1 MTSERADNLP
11 GDGLVVTP
19 VRLLADSSAVLSD
32 LDGTLIDSSETVH
45 RIWGRFARRHG
56 LDTARVIDY
65 IYGRPTREA
74 IPVLVPDADHAAEI
88 AAIDESEVRDVDG
101 VMALPGA
108 LELLSGERP
117 VAIVT
122 SCTEAL
128 ARARL
133 RAAGLPLPAVLVSA
147 DAVVR
152 GKPDPECFV
161 LAAARLGVD
170 VHHCV
175 VLEDAPA
182 GIAAGRA
189 AGARV
194 IALRTTRPDESLR
207 DADVI
212 VDTVAAVLG
221 G

>member
-1 MTSERADNLP
+1 VSGA
-11 GDGLVVTP
+11 
-19 VRLLADSSAVLSD
+19 RLLADSSAVLSD
-32 LDGTLIDSSETVH
+32 LDGTLIDSSVPVH
-45 RIWGRFARRHG
+45 RIWGQFARRHG
-56 LDTARVIDY
+56 LDAAQVVDY

-88 AAIDESEVRDVDG
+88 AAIDEAEVRDVDG
-101 VMALPGA
+101 VSALPGA
-108 LELLSGERP
+108 LALLSGDRA

-133 RAAGLPLPAVLVSA
+133 HAAGLPAPPVLVSA
-147 DAVVR
+147 DDVQR
-152 GKPDPECFV
+152 GKPDPECFL

-170 VHHCV
+170 ARSCL

-189 AGARV
+189 AGASV
-194 IALRTTRPDESLR
+194 IALRTTRPDQALQE
-207 DADVI
+207 ADVI
-212 VDTVAAVLG
+212 VDSVADILDR
-221 G
+221 